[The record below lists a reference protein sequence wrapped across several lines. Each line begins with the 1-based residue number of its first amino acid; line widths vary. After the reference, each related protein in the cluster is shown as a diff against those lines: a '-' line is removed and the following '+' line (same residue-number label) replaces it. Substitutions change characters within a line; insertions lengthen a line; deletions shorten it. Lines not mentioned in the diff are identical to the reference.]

1 MQYGYVT
8 SAEAYL
14 AHHGIKGQKWG
25 SRNGPPYPL
34 RPGDHSAAERRKTG
48 GHYSQGVKQDR
59 GGSSGGGSSSSSKSK
74 EQREQE
80 ERINKYVDTAKVLQ
94 EKKEKAEKAKKVAKK
109 VAIGAAITAG
119 VVGTGAVATAMT
131 TTGAMTLG
139 GLGIANHIAKH
150 PEASK
155 QALKNISDSVI
166 GAVKNS
172 SARSQI
178 NKTLTGEDRTTA
190 LNLLKNTAKAD
201 RMDRQGALEGAKFK
215 DEMKRRFK
223 ENKKIYAA
231 NERQKALESLVKT
244 DEFKKNVSE
253 NPNLFTDE
261 VRKAVNKTGGSKAVN
276 EMVSDIRTQQNA
288 KKLISQQQET
298 YRNTHGIRGAY
309 NKATGTADKV
319 LNFGTSNL
327 NRYNKA
333 FGLATGIAGA
343 ASATTGYVNNKKK
356 EKERKRQQE
365 ARSMYY

>member
-1 MQYGYVT
+1 MLCNNY
-8 SAEAYL
+8 
-14 AHHGIKGQKWG
+14 I
-25 SRNGPPYPL
+25 
-34 RPGDHSAAERRKTG
+34 
-48 GHYSQGVKQDR
+48 
-59 GGSSGGGSSSSSKSK
+59 SK
-74 EQREQE
+74 
-80 ERINKYVDTAKVLQ
+80 L
-94 EKKEKAEKAKKVAKK
+94 
-109 VAIGAAITAG
+109 
-119 VVGTGAVATAMT
+119 
-131 TTGAMTLG
+131 
-139 GLGIANHIAKH
+139 
-150 PEASK
+150 
-155 QALKNISDSVI
+155 
-166 GAVKNS
+166 
-172 SARSQI
+172 
-178 NKTLTGEDRTTA
+178 
-190 LNLLKNTAKAD
+190 
-201 RMDRQGALEGAKFK
+201 K
-215 DEMKRRFK
+215 DEMHRRFQ